1 MQRIA
6 NLCSLKSLQN
16 AIIENS
22 DDIVT
27 LKDINLHYVSCN
39 KAFLRLLGLKD
50 KVSVID
56 KKINELF
63 DEKNSR
69 IIRKNCEIIKK
80 TMDSKSFVFE
90 MENGLYSKLIK
101 TTAYPILKD
110 GVLNGILSVSKDVTQ
125 EEKLK
130 IHIIEKFGL
139 VNALLENVPVLA
151 YMKDL
156 QNNYIVGTKYSK
168 EFFFQGIDYYAGN
181 IQLDLDDSL
190 NMSQEE
196 DSYVINSKKTLI
208 KEKIYKSVDGGEHW
222 YKLYKTPIFDE
233 KGEVNGVITLAQNI
247 DNDKKLDAQ
256 KELFL
261 ATMTHDLKNLLQAQI
276 SSLQLLS
283 KGKFGAVS
291 ENQKEILGMINESA
305 SFMREM
311 IYSILSTYKYE
322 NGMVRLNKIN
332 FNIDELIQICIE
344 ESQFLAQEK
353 NIVIEYKKKSDISV
367 VNADEAQIRRVISN
381 ILNNGINYAYK
392 NTKIIV
398 TTFEDQDNIY
408 IKIRNVSEPIP
419 ENMKKRIF
427 DKYVVG
433 TGTNK
438 IRGIGLGLY
447 FCKKVI
453 DAHNGRIFLNAYDEN
468 NEFVI
473 ELPIEKSEFKTSVL
487 KFV

>member
-1 MQRIA
+1 M
-6 NLCSLKSLQN
+6 
-16 AIIENS
+16 
-22 DDIVT
+22 
-27 LKDINLHYVSCN
+27 
-39 KAFLRLLGLKD
+39 
-50 KVSVID
+50 
-56 KKINELF
+56 
-63 DEKNSR
+63 
-69 IIRKNCEIIKK
+69 
-80 TMDSKSFVFE
+80 
-90 MENGLYSKLIK
+90 
-101 TTAYPILKD
+101 
-110 GVLNGILSVSKDVTQ
+110 
-125 EEKLK
+125 
-130 IHIIEKFGL
+130 
-139 VNALLENVPVLA
+139 
-151 YMKDL
+151 
-156 QNNYIVGTKYSK
+156 
-168 EFFFQGIDYYAGN
+168 
-181 IQLDLDDSL
+181 
-190 NMSQEE
+190 
-196 DSYVINSKKTLI
+196 
-208 KEKIYKSVDGGEHW
+208 
-222 YKLYKTPIFDE
+222 
-233 KGEVNGVITLAQNI
+233 NGVITLAQNI
-247 DNDKKLDAQ
+247 DNDKKLEAQ

-353 NIVIEYKKKSDISV
+353 DIVIEYKKKSDLSV
-367 VNADEAQIRRVISN
+367 VNADEGQIRRVISN

-408 IKIRNVSEPIP
+408 IKIKNVSEPIP
-419 ENMKKRIF
+419 ENMRKRIF

-433 TGTNK
+433 TGANK